1 MPAEIIG
8 IDLGITNCALAYAS
22 GNVVEVFQ
30 IPQLVNPGE
39 EREEPLLP
47 SFLFLDDPPIVGVLA
62 QNKGLENAGTQPGSV
77 DRLALDCTDL
87 NGNTQTYSVDLHA
100 KDTFTPQPFNPALAN
115 TEYRPALT
123 GDPLSYAQ
131 EELIQG
137 GYGPRP
143 VQRHDRV
150 PQWRWNANREQ
161 AVLLIPGPTA
171 ALQADFL
178 DLPAACAGLAAGQR
192 AE

>member
-1 MPAEIIG
+1 VVPAG
-8 IDLGITNCALAYAS
+8 NTCALHPEGTTDPNQSITVTADDD
-22 GNVVEVFQ
+22 GVV
-30 IPQLVNPGE
+30 
-39 EREEPLLP
+39 R
-47 SFLFLDDPPIVGVLA
+47 FLALRP
-62 QNKGLENAGTQPGSV
+62 TQPGSV
-77 DRLALDCTDL
+77 DRLALDCTDS
-87 NGNTQTYSVDLHA
+87 NGNAQIYSVDLHA
-100 KDTFTPQPFNPALAN
+100 KDTFTSQPFNPALAN

-123 GDPLSYAQ
+123 GDPLSYTQ